1 MPSSLTQKIEAA
13 QLKEE
18 LVEAQRFIAQLQTNY
33 AEKCSEAEVLR
44 VECKQIHSVLEQ
56 QTAEL
61 HAVIHQLQGQLSVKE
76 QEYAAALSDVKAKH
90 MEVTLL
96 HEQLKLTQA
105 SYTTKIDEL
114 TGKLVDYERQV
125 HMLQQQQQQ
134 QQSESRAR
142 LEGKNGGTQKKHS
155 SNEADCILSVQELK
169 EDLLILN
176 TLNQE
181 LEEKLRTKSEEVVDL
196 SQQVQKLTCE
206 RTQLLL
212 EKDLRETIHSE
223 KIDALTKAIDVTN
236 SEKSKLQD
244 MYGRVMAEYYSMS
257 LNYNILLSR
266 DQEKAKASP
275 KAMTVLRQV
284 CVHNSNKAPQQHIA
298 YGSANDVSAPNTIVC
313 AEPKESFPN
322 IDMMKVGAVDI
333 ESVRPK
339 GTKVKTQA
347 GVSFVPETKKLLQI
361 QKADLEKI
369 PRAPT
374 L

>member
-61 HAVIHQLQGQLSVKE
+61 HTVIHQLQGQLSVKE
-76 QEYAAALSDVKAKH
+76 QEYTAALSDVKAKH

-114 TGKLVDYERQV
+114 TRKLVDYERQV
-125 HMLQQQQQQ
+125 HVLQQ
-134 QQSESRAR
+134 QQSESRAC
-142 LEGKNGGTQKKHS
+142 LEGKNRGTQKKLS
-155 SNEADCILSVQELK
+155 SNEVDCILSVQELK

-181 LEEKLRTKSEEVVDL
+181 LEEKLRTKSEEVIDL

-244 MYGRVMAEYYSMS
+244 MYGRIMAEYYSMS

-266 DQEKAKASP
+266 DQEKAKAPP

-298 YGSANDVSAPNTIVC
+298 YGSANDVSVPNTIVC
-313 AEPKESFPN
+313 AEPKESFPKF
-322 IDMMKVGAVDI
+322 DMMKFEAVDI
-333 ESVRPK
+333 GSVRPK
-339 GTKVKTQA
+339 GIKVKTQA

-361 QKADLEKI
+361 QKAGLEKI

>member
-76 QEYAAALSDVKAKH
+76 QEYTAALSDVKAKH

-125 HMLQQQQQQ
+125 HILQQQQQ

-142 LEGKNGGTQKKHS
+142 LEGKNGGTQKKPS

-212 EKDLRETIHSE
+212 EKDLRETVHSE
-223 KIDALTKAIDVTN
+223 KIDALTKTIDVTN

-244 MYGRVMAEYYSMS
+244 MYSRVMAEYYSMS

-266 DQEKAKASP
+266 DQEKAKAPP

-298 YGSANDVSAPNTIVC
+298 YRSANDVSAPNNIVC
-313 AEPKESFPN
+313 AEPKESFPK

-361 QKADLEKI
+361 QKAGLEKI